1 MSDRRGK
8 LRVLDGAALVVST
21 VIGAGIFTVPSIIAS
36 LTGSSSGFIAV
47 WILGGVLAI
56 AGALS
61 YAELASRFPDA
72 GGEYVYL
79 REAFGP
85 VAGFLSGWTSFI
97 AGFSGAIAASAVGFA
112 RYLAPIWPTVGGPP
126 LAPLG
131 AGPLTV
137 TISPITL
144 LAVALILVFTAV
156 AVAGLESS
164 RRTNNALAVL
174 LIVGIVTFIVAGVVR
189 LPGAPSVTAMAPRA
203 AGGIMGIA
211 AALVPVM
218 FTYSGWNAAAYVA
231 NEFDTPRRTVPRAL
245 ALGAAVVTML
255 YVALNVTY
263 LRALSVNGIAGTP
276 TPGEAAAGVI
286 LGAVRRNWL
295 TPIVLAALASSVCA
309 MVITGPRIY
318 LQMASDGAMPRAFAA
333 VRERDGFPVTSIVL
347 QSIWSCV
354 LVLTGTFEAIV
365 TYTGFAVVLFAGA
378 AVASLFVFR
387 RRDAQPWAGYRVWG
401 FPVVPAVFVI
411 ASAFMLEATV
421 AREPLPSLAGVA
433 LMAAGLPLY
442 AWWKR
447 ARVGSD
453 PYFIVPTRKRRSND
467 EIGV

>member
-1 MSDRRGK
+1 M
-8 LRVLDGAALVVST
+8 LDGTALVVST
-21 VIGAGIFTVPSIIAS
+21 VIGAGIFTVPSLIAS
-36 LTGSSSGFIAV
+36 LTGSASGFIAV
-47 WILGGVLAI
+47 WIAGGVLAI

-112 RYLAPIWPTVGGPP
+112 RYLTPMWPSVGGPP
-126 LAPLG
+126 LAQMD
-131 AGPLTV
+131 AGPLSV
-137 TISPITL
+137 TISPTTL
-144 LAVALILVFTAV
+144 IAVGLILAFTAV

-174 LIVGIVTFIVAGVVR
+174 LVVGIVGFVVAGVVR
-189 LPGAPSVTAMAPRA
+189 LPAIPPVTATSRVT

-231 NEFDTPRRTVPRAL
+231 NEFDAPRRTVPRAL
-245 ALGAAVVTML
+245 ALGAAVVTVL

-263 LRALSVNGIAGTP
+263 LTALSVGGIAATP
-276 TPGEAAAGVI
+276 TPGEGAAAVI
-286 LGAVRRNWL
+286 LGEARRNWL
-295 TPIVLAALASSVCA
+295 TPVVLAALASSVCA

-318 LQMASDGAMPRAFAA
+318 LQMARDGAMPRAFAA
-333 VRERDGFPVTSIVL
+333 VRARDGFPVTSIVL

-378 AVASLFVFR
+378 AVLSVFVFR
-387 RRDAQPWAGYRVWG
+387 RRDAQPWNGYRVWG
-401 FPVVPAVFVI
+401 FPVVPALFVL
-411 ASAFMLEATV
+411 ASALMLQATI
-421 AREPLPSLAGVA
+421 ARDPLPSLAGLA

-442 AWWKR
+442 ARWKR
-447 ARVGSD
+447 IKGVRV
-453 PYFIVPTRKRRSND
+453 V
-467 EIGV
+467 

>member
-1 MSDRRGK
+1 M
-8 LRVLDGAALVVST
+8 LDGAALVVST
-21 VIGAGIFTVPSIIAS
+21 VVGAGIFTVPSIVAT
-36 LTGSSSGFIAV
+36 LTGSGSGFIAV
-47 WILGGVLAI
+47 WVIGGVLAI

-112 RYLAPIWPTVGGPP
+112 RYLTPIWPSVGSPP
-126 LAPLG
+126 FARFG
-131 AGPLTV
+131 AGPLAV
-137 TISPITL
+137 TISPVTL
-144 LAVALILVFTAV
+144 VAAGLILVFTAV

-174 LIVGIVTFIVAGVVR
+174 LIIGIVAFVVVGIVT
-189 LPGAPSVTAMAPRA
+189 LPGVPPPMAAPPLIPGGVT
-203 AGGIMGIA
+203 GIA
-211 AALVPVM
+211 AALVPAM

-245 ALGAAVVTML
+245 ALGAAVVTVL
-255 YVALNVTY
+255 YVALNTTY
-263 LRALSVNGIAGTP
+263 LQALSVGGIAATP
-276 TPGEAAAGVI
+276 TPGEATTAVL
-286 LGAVRRNWL
+286 LGAARRNWL
-295 TPIVLAALASSVCA
+295 TPVVLAALASSVCA

-318 LQMASDGAMPRAFAA
+318 LQMARDGALPRAFAA
-333 VRERDGFPVTSIVL
+333 VRERDGFPVTSILL

-354 LVLTGTFEAIV
+354 LVLTGTFDAIV

-378 AVASLFVFR
+378 AVASLFVVR
-387 RRDAQPWAGYRVWG
+387 RRDTQPWTGYRVLG
-401 FPVVPAVFVI
+401 FPVTPTVFAV
-411 ASAFMLEATV
+411 ASALMLEATI

-442 AWWKR
+442 AWSKR
-447 ARVGSD
+447 ASRES
-453 PYFIVPTRKRRSND
+453 
-467 EIGV
+467 GVVSR

>member
-1 MSDRRGK
+1 VSARRGK
-8 LRVLDGAALVVST
+8 LGTLDGAALVVST

-36 LTGSSSGFIAV
+36 LTGSGSGFITV
-47 WILGGVLAI
+47 WIAGGLLAI

-112 RYLAPIWPTVGGPP
+112 RYLAPIWPSVGGPP
-126 LAPLG
+126 LARFG
-131 AGPLTV
+131 AGPLAVTV
-137 TISPITL
+137 SPITL
-144 LAVALILVFTAV
+144 VAVGLVLVFTAV

-164 RRTNNALAVL
+164 RRTNNALALVL
-174 LIVGIVTFIVAGVVR
+174 VVGIVAFVTSGIVR
-189 LPGAPSVTAMAPRA
+189 LAGLPPVDPPTPVA
-203 AGGIMGIA
+203 AGGLMGIA

-218 FTYSGWNAAAYVA
+218 FTYSGWNAATYVA
-231 NEFDTPRRTVPRAL
+231 NEFDAPRRTVPRAL
-245 ALGAAVVTML
+245 AIGAAVVTVL

-263 LRALSVNGIAGTP
+263 LRALSVNGVAATP
-276 TPGEAAAGVI
+276 TPGEAATGVI
-286 LGAVRRNWL
+286 LGVARRNWL
-295 TPIVLAALASSVCA
+295 TPVVLAALASSVCA

-318 LQMASDGAMPRAFAA
+318 LQMARDGAMPRAFAA
-333 VRERDGFPVTSIVL
+333 VRPRDGFPATSIVL
-347 QSIWSCV
+347 QSSWSCV
-354 LVLTGTFEAIV
+354 LVLTGTFDAIV

-378 AVASLFVFR
+378 AVASLFVVR
-387 RRDAQPWAGYRVWG
+387 RRDVEPWSGYRVWG

-411 ASAFMLEATV
+411 ASALMLEATI

-442 AWWKR
+442 VWSKR
-447 ARVGSD
+447 RAGSD
-453 PYFIVPTRKRRSND
+453 PESDSRV
-467 EIGV
+467 

>member
-1 MSDRRGK
+1 MGNTSGK
-8 LRVLDGAALVVST
+8 LGTLDGAALVVST
-21 VIGAGIFTVPSIIAS
+21 VIGAGIFTVPSLIAS
-36 LTGSSSGFIAV
+36 LTGSASGFIAV
-47 WILGGVLAI
+47 WVAGGVLAI

-61 YAELASRFPDA
+61 YAELAARFPDA

-112 RYLAPIWPTVGGPP
+112 RYLTPIWPGVGGPP
-126 LAPLG
+126 LARLDM
-131 AGPLTV
+131 GPLSV
-137 TISPITL
+137 TISPTTL
-144 LAVALILVFTAV
+144 VAVGLILAFTAV

-174 LIVGIVTFIVAGVVR
+174 LILGIVAFVVAGVVS
-189 LPGAPSVTAMAPRA
+189 LPAASAVAATSPVT

-231 NEFDTPRRTVPRAL
+231 NEFDAPRRTVPRAL
-245 ALGAAVVTML
+245 ALGAAVVTVL

-263 LRALSVNGIAGTP
+263 LRALSLGGIAGTP
-276 TPGEAAAGVI
+276 TPGEGAAAVI
-286 LGAVRRNWL
+286 LGAARRNWL
-295 TPIVLAALASSVCA
+295 TPVVLAALASSVCA

-318 LQMASDGAMPRAFAA
+318 LQMARDGAMPRAFTA
-333 VRERDGFPVTSIVL
+333 VRARDGFPVASIVL
-347 QSIWSCV
+347 QSVWSCV

-378 AVASLFVFR
+378 AVASVFVFR
-387 RRDAQPWAGYRVWG
+387 RRDVQPWTGYRVWG

-411 ASAFMLEATV
+411 ASALMLQATI
-421 AREPLPSLAGVA
+421 AREPLPSLAGLA

-447 ARVGSD
+447 GLAARSQIPGSD
-453 PYFIVPTRKRRSND
+453 PGI
-467 EIGV
+467 

>member
-1 MSDRRGK
+1 MGKRHGK
-8 LRVLDGAALVVST
+8 LGTLDGAALVVST
-21 VIGAGIFTVPSIIAS
+21 VIGAGIFTVPSLIAS
-36 LTGSSSGFIAV
+36 LTGSASGFVAV
-47 WILGGVLAI
+47 WIAGGLLAI

-112 RYLAPIWPTVGGPP
+112 RYLAPIWPSVGGPP
-126 LAPLG
+126 LVRFD
-131 AGPLTV
+131 AGPLLV
-137 TISPITL
+137 TISPITIV
-144 LAVALILVFTAV
+144 AVGLVLVFTAV

-164 RRTNNALAVL
+164 RRTNNALALVL
-174 LIVGIVTFIVAGVVR
+174 VVGILVFVTSGVVR
-189 LPGAPSVTAMAPRA
+189 LAGSPPVDPAAPVAV
-203 AGGIMGIA
+203 GGLMGVA

-231 NEFDTPRRTVPRAL
+231 NEFDEPRRTVPRAL
-245 ALGAAVVTML
+245 AIGAAVVTVL

-263 LRALSVNGIAGTP
+263 LRALSVNGIAATP

-286 LGAVRRNWL
+286 LGVARRNWL
-295 TPIVLAALASSVCA
+295 TPVVLAALASSVCA

-318 LQMASDGAMPRAFAA
+318 LQMARDGAMPRAFAS
-333 VRERDGFPVTSIVL
+333 VRQRDGFPVTSIVL

-354 LVLTGTFEAIV
+354 LVLTGTFDAIV

-378 AVASLFVFR
+378 AVASLFVVR
-387 RRDAQPWAGYRVWG
+387 RRDAQPWGGYRVWG
-401 FPVVPAVFVI
+401 FPVVPATFVI
-411 ASAFMLEATV
+411 ASALMLEATI

-442 AWWKR
+442 AWSKR
-447 ARVGSD
+447 RRSRSD
-453 PYFIVPTRKRRSND
+453 PVI
-467 EIGV
+467 

>member
-1 MSDRRGK
+1 M
-8 LRVLDGAALVVST
+8 LDGAALVVST
-21 VIGAGIFTVPSIIAS
+21 VIGAGIFTVPSIVAS
-36 LTGSSSGFIAV
+36 LTGSGSGFIAV
-47 WILGGVLAI
+47 WVIGGVLAI

-112 RYLAPIWPTVGGPP
+112 RYLTPIWPSVGSPP
-126 LAPLG
+126 FARFG

-137 TISPITL
+137 TISPVTL
-144 LAVALILVFTAV
+144 VSVGLILVFTAV

-174 LIVGIVTFIVAGVVR
+174 LIIGIVAFVVVGIVT
-189 LPGAPSVTAMAPRA
+189 LPGVPPPIAAPPLIPGGVT
-203 AGGIMGIA
+203 GIA
-211 AALVPVM
+211 AALVPAM

-245 ALGAAVVTML
+245 ALGAAVVTVL
-255 YVALNVTY
+255 YVALNMTY
-263 LRALSVNGIAGTP
+263 LKALSVGGIAATP
-276 TPGEAAAGVI
+276 TPGEATTAVL
-286 LGAVRRNWL
+286 LGAARRNWL
-295 TPIVLAALASSVCA
+295 TPVVLAALASSVCA

-318 LQMASDGAMPRAFAA
+318 LQMARDGALPRAFAA
-333 VRERDGFPVTSIVL
+333 VRERDGFPVTSILL

-354 LVLTGTFEAIV
+354 LVLTGTFDAIV

-378 AVASLFVFR
+378 AVASLFVVR
-387 RRDAQPWAGYRVWG
+387 RRDTQPWTGYRVLG
-401 FPVVPAVFVI
+401 FPVTPAVFAV
-411 ASAFMLEATV
+411 ASALMLEATI

-442 AWWKR
+442 AWSKR
-447 ARVGSD
+447 ASRES
-453 PYFIVPTRKRRSND
+453 
-467 EIGV
+467 GVVSR

>member
-1 MSDRRGK
+1 MGNTRGK
-8 LRVLDGAALVVST
+8 LGTLDGTALVVST
-21 VIGAGIFTVPSIIAS
+21 VIGAGIFTVPSVIAS
-36 LTGSSSGFIAV
+36 LTGSASGFIAV
-47 WILGGVLAI
+47 WIAGGVLAI

-61 YAELASRFPDA
+61 YAELASRFPEA

-112 RYLAPIWPTVGGPP
+112 RYLTPMWPSVGGPP
-126 LAPLG
+126 LARMG
-131 AGPLTV
+131 AGPLSV
-137 TISPITL
+137 TISPTTL
-144 LAVALILVFTAV
+144 IAVGLILAFTAV

-174 LIVGIVTFIVAGVVR
+174 LVLGIVGFVVAGGVR
-189 LPGAPSVTAMAPRA
+189 LPATTPVTATSRVT
-203 AGGIMGIA
+203 AGGIMGVT

-231 NEFDTPRRTVPRAL
+231 NEFDAPRRTVPRAL
-245 ALGAAVVTML
+245 ALGAAVVTVL

-263 LRALSVNGIAGTP
+263 LSALSVGGIAGTP
-276 TPGEAAAGVI
+276 TPGEGAAAVI
-286 LGAVRRNWL
+286 LGEARRNWL

-318 LQMASDGAMPRAFAA
+318 LQMARDGAMPRAFAA
-333 VRERDGFPVTSIVL
+333 VRARDGFPVTSIIL
-347 QSIWSCV
+347 QSVWSCV

-378 AVASLFVFR
+378 AVVSVFVFR
-387 RRDAQPWAGYRVWG
+387 RRDAQPWNGYRVWG
-401 FPVVPAVFVI
+401 FPVVPALFVL
-411 ASAFMLEATV
+411 ASVLMLQATI
-421 AREPLPSLAGVA
+421 AREPLPSLAGLA

-442 AWWKR
+442 ARWR
-447 ARVGSD
+447 RINGTR
-453 PYFIVPTRKRRSND
+453 IV
-467 EIGV
+467 

>member
-1 MSDRRGK
+1 M
-8 LRVLDGAALVVST
+8 LDGAALVVST
-21 VIGAGIFTVPSIIAS
+21 VIGAGIFTVPSIVAT
-36 LTGSSSGFIAV
+36 LTGSGSGFIAV
-47 WILGGVLAI
+47 WVFGGVLAI

-112 RYLAPIWPTVGGPP
+112 RYLTPIWPSVGSPP
-126 LAPLG
+126 FARFG

-137 TISPITL
+137 TISPVTL
-144 LAVALILVFTAV
+144 VAVGLILVFTAV

-174 LIVGIVTFIVAGVVR
+174 LIIGIVAFVVVGIVT
-189 LPGAPSVTAMAPRA
+189 LPGVPPPMAAPPLIPGGVT
-203 AGGIMGIA
+203 GIA
-211 AALVPVM
+211 AALVPAM

-245 ALGAAVVTML
+245 ALGAAVVTVL
-255 YVALNVTY
+255 YVALNMTY
-263 LRALSVNGIAGTP
+263 LKALSVGGIAATL
-276 TPGEAAAGVI
+276 TPGEATTAVL
-286 LGAVRRNWL
+286 LGAARRNWL
-295 TPIVLAALASSVCA
+295 TPVVLAALASSVCA

-318 LQMASDGAMPRAFAA
+318 LQMARDGALPRAFAA
-333 VRERDGFPVTSIVL
+333 VRERDAFPVTSILL

-354 LVLTGTFEAIV
+354 LVLTGTFDAIV

-378 AVASLFVFR
+378 AVASLFVVR
-387 RRDAQPWAGYRVWG
+387 RRDTQPWTGYRVLG
-401 FPVVPAVFVI
+401 FPVTPAVFAV
-411 ASAFMLEATV
+411 ASALMLEATV

-442 AWWKR
+442 VWSR
-447 ARVGSD
+447 RRRSGSD
-453 PYFIVPTRKRRSND
+453 PRI
-467 EIGV
+467 

>member
-1 MSDRRGK
+1 MSKQRRQLGT
-8 LRVLDGAALVVST
+8 LDGAALVVST
-21 VIGAGIFTVPSIIAS
+21 VIGAGIFTVPSVVAS
-36 LTGSSSGFIAV
+36 LTGSGSGFIVV
-47 WILGGVLAI
+47 WVVGGVLAI

-61 YAELASRFPDA
+61 YAELASRFPQA

-97 AGFSGAIAASAVGFA
+97 AGFSGAIAASAVGFG
-112 RYLAPIWPTVGGPP
+112 RYLTPIWPGLGGPP
-126 LAPLG
+126 FARLA
-131 AGPLTV
+131 AGPLTL

-144 LAVALILVFTAV
+144 VAAGLILLFTAV
-156 AVAGLESS
+156 TVAGLESS

-174 LIVGIVTFIVAGVVR
+174 LILGIVTFVV
-189 LPGAPSVTAMAPRA
+189 
-203 AGGIMGIA
+203 GGIVGQPGVQSAAATPPLTPGGFTGVA

-231 NEFDTPRRTVPRAL
+231 SEFDAPRWTVPRAL
-245 ALGAAVVTML
+245 TLGAAGVTVL

-263 LRALSVNGIAGTP
+263 LRALSVGGIAATP
-276 TPGEAAAGVI
+276 TPGEGTAAVI
-286 LGAVRRNWL
+286 LGAAHRNWL
-295 TPIVLAALASSVCA
+295 TPVVLLALASSVCA

-318 LQMASDGAMPRAFAA
+318 LQMARDGAMPRAFAA
-333 VRERDGFPVTSIVL
+333 VRDGDGFPVTSIVL

-354 LVLTGTFEAIV
+354 LVLTGTFDAIV

-387 RRDAQPWAGYRVWG
+387 RRDTQRWSGYRVWG
-401 FPVVPAVFVI
+401 FPVAPAAFVI
-411 ASAFMLEATV
+411 ASALMLEATI
-421 AREPLPSLAGVA
+421 AREPLPSLAGLA

-442 AWWKR
+442 LWSKR
-447 ARVGSD
+447 SRELMADS
-453 PYFIVPTRKRRSND
+453 S
-467 EIGV
+467 

>member
-1 MSDRRGK
+1 MGKRYGK
-8 LRVLDGAALVVST
+8 LGVLDGAALVVST
-21 VIGAGIFTVPSIIAS
+21 VIGAGIFTVPSLIAS
-36 LTGSSSGFIAV
+36 LTGSASGFIAV
-47 WILGGVLAI
+47 WIGGGLLAV

-61 YAELASRFPDA
+61 YAELAARFPDA

-112 RYLAPIWPTVGGPP
+112 RYVTPIWPAVGGAP
-126 LAPLG
+126 LARFGMG
-131 AGPLTV
+131 AVSV
-137 TISPITL
+137 TISPTTL
-144 LAVALILVFTAV
+144 VAVALILAFTTV

-174 LIVGIVTFIVAGVVR
+174 LVLGVVAFVTAGVVR
-189 LPGAPSVTAMAPRA
+189 LPATPAAAATASVNAD
-203 AGGIMGIA
+203 GIMGIA

-231 NEFDTPRRTVPRAL
+231 NEFDAPRRTVPRAL
-245 ALGAAVVTML
+245 ALGAAVVTVL

-263 LRALSVNGIAGTP
+263 LRALSLGGVAGTP
-276 TPGEAAAGVI
+276 TPGEGAAAVI
-286 LGAVRRNWL
+286 LGTARRNWL
-295 TPIVLAALASSVCA
+295 TPVVLAALASSVCA

-318 LQMASDGAMPRAFAA
+318 LQMARDGAMPGAFAR

-347 QSIWSCV
+347 QSVWSCV

-378 AVASLFVFR
+378 AVASVFVFR
-387 RRDAQPWAGYRVWG
+387 RRDVQPWDGYRVWG
-401 FPVVPAVFVI
+401 FPVVPALFVI
-411 ASAFMLEATV
+411 ASALMLQATI
-421 AREPLPSLAGVA
+421 AREPFRSLAGLA

-442 AWWKR
+442 VWWKR
-447 ARVGSD
+447 GVGSD
-453 PYFIVPTRKRRSND
+453 P
-467 EIGV
+467 GVRARGRMTGSDPGI

>member
-1 MSDRRGK
+1 M
-8 LRVLDGAALVVST
+8 LDGAALVVST
-21 VIGAGIFTVPSIIAS
+21 VIGAGIFTVPSIVAS
-36 LTGSSSGFIAV
+36 LTGSGSGFIVV
-47 WILGGVLAI
+47 WVVGGVLAI

-61 YAELASRFPDA
+61 YAELASRFPHA

-97 AGFSGAIAASAVGFA
+97 AGFSGAIAASAVGFG
-112 RYLAPIWPTVGGPP
+112 RYLTPIWPSVGGPP
-126 LAPLG
+126 FARLA
-131 AGPLTV
+131 AGPLAL
-137 TISPITL
+137 TISPVTL
-144 LAVALILVFTAV
+144 VAVGLILLFTAV

-174 LIVGIVTFIVAGVVR
+174 LILGIVAFVVGGIVT
-189 LPGAPSVTAMAPRA
+189 LPRVPSAIARPPLTP
-203 AGGIMGIA
+203 GGITGIA

-231 NEFDTPRRTVPRAL
+231 SEFDAPRRTVPRAL
-245 ALGAAVVTML
+245 TLGAAVVTVL

-263 LRALSVNGIAGTP
+263 LRALSVGGIAATP
-276 TPGEAAAGVI
+276 TPGEGAAAVI
-286 LGAVRRNWL
+286 LGAAHRNWL
-295 TPIVLAALASSVCA
+295 TPVVLLALASSVCA

-318 LQMASDGAMPRAFAA
+318 LQMARDGAMPRAFAA
-333 VRERDGFPVTSIVL
+333 VREGDGFPVTSIVL

-378 AVASLFVFR
+378 AVASLFVVR
-387 RRDAQPWAGYRVWG
+387 RRDTQPWTGYRVWG
-401 FPVVPAVFVI
+401 FPVTPAVFVI
-411 ASAFMLEATV
+411 ASALMLEATI

-442 AWWKR
+442 ALSKR
-447 ARVGSD
+447 S
-453 PYFIVPTRKRRSND
+453 RKLVTDNP
-467 EIGV
+467 

>member
-1 MSDRRGK
+1 M
-8 LRVLDGAALVVST
+8 LDGAALVVST
-21 VIGAGIFTVPSIIAS
+21 VIGAGIFTVPSIVAS
-36 LTGSSSGFIAV
+36 LTGSGSGFIAV
-47 WILGGVLAI
+47 WVIGGVLAI

-112 RYLAPIWPTVGGPP
+112 RYLTPIWPSVGSPP
-126 LAPLG
+126 FARFG

-137 TISPITL
+137 TISPVTL
-144 LAVALILVFTAV
+144 VSVGLILVFTAV

-174 LIVGIVTFIVAGVVR
+174 LIIGIVAFVVVGIVT
-189 LPGAPSVTAMAPRA
+189 LPGVPPPIAAPPLIPGGVT
-203 AGGIMGIA
+203 GIA
-211 AALVPVM
+211 AALVPAM

-245 ALGAAVVTML
+245 ALGAAVVTVL
-255 YVALNVTY
+255 YVALNMTY
-263 LRALSVNGIAGTP
+263 LKALSVGGIAATP
-276 TPGEAAAGVI
+276 TPGEATTAVL
-286 LGAVRRNWL
+286 LGAARRNWL
-295 TPIVLAALASSVCA
+295 TPVVLAALASSVCA

-318 LQMASDGAMPRAFAA
+318 LQMARDGALPRAFAA
-333 VRERDGFPVTSIVL
+333 VRERDAFPVTSILL

-354 LVLTGTFEAIV
+354 LVLTGTFDAIV

-378 AVASLFVFR
+378 AVASLFVVR
-387 RRDAQPWAGYRVWG
+387 RRDTQPWTGYRVLG
-401 FPVVPAVFVI
+401 FPVTPAVFAV
-411 ASAFMLEATV
+411 ASALMLEATI

-442 AWWKR
+442 AWSKR
-447 ARVGSD
+447 ASRES
-453 PYFIVPTRKRRSND
+453 
-467 EIGV
+467 GVVSR

>member
-1 MSDRRGK
+1 MSKQRRQLGT
-8 LRVLDGAALVVST
+8 LDGAALVVST
-21 VIGAGIFTVPSIIAS
+21 VIGAGIFTVPSIVAS
-36 LTGSSSGFIAV
+36 LTGSGSGFIAV
-47 WILGGVLAI
+47 WVIGGVLAI

-112 RYLAPIWPTVGGPP
+112 RYLTPIWPSVGSPP
-126 LAPLG
+126 FARFG

-137 TISPITL
+137 TISPVTL
-144 LAVALILVFTAV
+144 VAVGLILVFTAV

-174 LIVGIVTFIVAGVVR
+174 LIIGIVAFVVVGIVT
-189 LPGAPSVTAMAPRA
+189 LPGVPPPMAAPPLIPGGVT
-203 AGGIMGIA
+203 GIA
-211 AALVPVM
+211 AALVPAM

-245 ALGAAVVTML
+245 ALGAAVVTVL
-255 YVALNVTY
+255 YVALNMTY
-263 LRALSVNGIAGTP
+263 LQALSVGGIAATP
-276 TPGEAAAGVI
+276 TPGEATTAVL
-286 LGAVRRNWL
+286 LGAARRNWL
-295 TPIVLAALASSVCA
+295 TPVVLAALASSVCA

-318 LQMASDGAMPRAFAA
+318 LQMARDGALPRAFAA
-333 VRERDGFPVTSIVL
+333 VRERDGFPVTSILL

-354 LVLTGTFEAIV
+354 LVLTGTFDAIV

-378 AVASLFVFR
+378 AVASLFVVR
-387 RRDAQPWAGYRVWG
+387 RRDTQPWTGYRVPG
-401 FPVVPAVFVI
+401 FPVTPAVFAV
-411 ASAFMLEATV
+411 ASALMLEATI

-442 AWWKR
+442 AWSKR
-447 ARVGSD
+447 ASRES
-453 PYFIVPTRKRRSND
+453 
-467 EIGV
+467 GVVSR

>member
-1 MSDRRGK
+1 MGNTRGK
-8 LRVLDGAALVVST
+8 LGTLDGAALVVST
-21 VIGAGIFTVPSIIAS
+21 VIGAGIFTVPSLIAS
-36 LTGSSSGFIAV
+36 LTGSASGFIAV
-47 WILGGVLAI
+47 WVAGGVLAI

-112 RYLAPIWPTVGGPP
+112 RYLTPIWPSVGGPP
-126 LAPLG
+126 LMQVG
-131 AGPLTV
+131 AGPLSL
-137 TISPITL
+137 TISPTTL
-144 LAVALILVFTAV
+144 VAVGLILAFTAV

-164 RRTNNALAVL
+164 RRTNNTLAVL
-174 LIVGIVTFIVAGVVR
+174 LLIGIVAFVVAGVVR
-189 LPGAPSVTAMAPRA
+189 LPAVSSVSATSSVA

-231 NEFDTPRRTVPRAL
+231 NEFDAPRRTVPRAL
-245 ALGAAVVTML
+245 AVGAAVVTVL

-263 LRALSVNGIAGTP
+263 LQTLSLGGVAGTP
-276 TPGEAAAGVI
+276 TPGEGAAAVI
-286 LGAVRRNWL
+286 LGPARRNWL
-295 TPIVLAALASSVCA
+295 TPVVLAALASSVCA

-333 VRERDGFPVTSIVL
+333 VRARDGFPVTSIVL
-347 QSIWSCV
+347 QSVWSCA

-378 AVASLFVFR
+378 AVASVFVFR
-387 RRDAQPWAGYRVWG
+387 RRDVQPWSGYRVWG
-401 FPVVPAVFVI
+401 FPVVPAMFVI
-411 ASAFMLEATV
+411 ASVLMLQATI
-421 AREPLPSLAGVA
+421 AREPLPSLAGLA

-442 AWWKR
+442 AWWKH
-447 ARVGSD
+447 
-453 PYFIVPTRKRRSND
+453 
-467 EIGV
+467 

>member
-1 MSDRRGK
+1 M
-8 LRVLDGAALVVST
+8 LDGAALVVST
-21 VIGAGIFTVPSIIAS
+21 VIGAGIFTVPSIVAS
-36 LTGSSSGFIAV
+36 LTGGGSGFIAV
-47 WILGGVLAI
+47 WVIGGVLAI

-112 RYLAPIWPTVGGPP
+112 RYLTPIWPSVGSPP
-126 LAPLG
+126 FARFG

-137 TISPITL
+137 TLSPVTL
-144 LAVALILVFTAV
+144 VAVGLILVFTAI

-164 RRTNNALAVL
+164 RRTNNSLAVL
-174 LIVGIVTFIVAGVVR
+174 LIIGIVAFVVVGIVR
-189 LPGAPSVTAMAPRA
+189 LPGVPPPTAAPPLIPGGVT
-203 AGGIMGIA
+203 GIA
-211 AALVPVM
+211 AALVPAM

-231 NEFDTPRRTVPRAL
+231 NEFDTPRRAVPRAL
-245 ALGAAVVTML
+245 ALGAAVVTVL

-263 LRALSVNGIAGTP
+263 LKALSVGGIAATP
-276 TPGEAAAGVI
+276 TPGEATTSI
-286 LGAVRRNWL
+286 LLGAARRNWL
-295 TPIVLAALASSVCA
+295 TPVVLAALASSVCA

-318 LQMASDGAMPRAFAA
+318 LQMARDGAMPRAFAA

-354 LVLTGTFEAIV
+354 LVLTGTFDAIV

-378 AVASLFVFR
+378 AVASLFVVR
-387 RRDAQPWAGYRVWG
+387 RRDTQPWTGYRVLG
-401 FPVVPAVFVI
+401 FPVTPAVFAV
-411 ASAFMLEATV
+411 ASALMLEATI

-442 AWWKR
+442 AWSKR
-447 ARVGSD
+447 ASRES
-453 PYFIVPTRKRRSND
+453 
-467 EIGV
+467 GVVSY

>member
-1 MSDRRGK
+1 MSKQRRQLGT
-8 LRVLDGAALVVST
+8 LDGAALVVST
-21 VIGAGIFTVPSIIAS
+21 VIGAGIFTVPSIVAT
-36 LTGSSSGFIAV
+36 LTGSGSGFIAV
-47 WILGGVLAI
+47 WVIGGVLAI

-112 RYLAPIWPTVGGPP
+112 RYLTPIWPSVGSPP
-126 LAPLG
+126 FARFG

-137 TISPITL
+137 TISPVTL
-144 LAVALILVFTAV
+144 VAVGLILVFTAV

-174 LIVGIVTFIVAGVVR
+174 LIIGIVAFVVVGIVR
-189 LPGAPSVTAMAPRA
+189 LPGVPPPMAASPLIPGGVT
-203 AGGIMGIA
+203 GLA
-211 AALVPVM
+211 AALVPAM

-231 NEFDTPRRTVPRAL
+231 NEFDTPRRAVPRAL
-245 ALGAAVVTML
+245 ALGAAVVTVL
-255 YVALNVTY
+255 YVALNMTY
-263 LRALSVNGIAGTP
+263 LPALSVGGIAATL
-276 TPGEAAAGVI
+276 TPGEATTAVL
-286 LGAVRRNWL
+286 LGAARRNWL
-295 TPIVLAALASSVCA
+295 TPVVLAALASSVCA

-318 LQMASDGAMPRAFAA
+318 LQMARDGALPRAFAA
-333 VRERDGFPVTSIVL
+333 VRERDAFPVTSILL

-354 LVLTGTFEAIV
+354 LVLTGTFDAIV

-378 AVASLFVFR
+378 AVASLFVVR
-387 RRDAQPWAGYRVWG
+387 RRDTQPWTGYRVLG
-401 FPVVPAVFVI
+401 FPVTPAVFAV
-411 ASAFMLEATV
+411 ASALMLEATI

-442 AWWKR
+442 AWSKR
-447 ARVGSD
+447 ASR
-453 PYFIVPTRKRRSND
+453 
-467 EIGV
+467 

>member
-1 MSDRRGK
+1 MSKQRRQLGT
-8 LRVLDGAALVVST
+8 LDGAALVVST
-21 VIGAGIFTVPSIIAS
+21 VIGAGIFTVPSIVAT
-36 LTGSSSGFIAV
+36 LTGSGSGFIAV
-47 WILGGVLAI
+47 WVIGGVLAI

-112 RYLAPIWPTVGGPP
+112 RYLTPIWPSVGSPP
-126 LAPLG
+126 FARFG

-137 TISPITL
+137 TISPVTL
-144 LAVALILVFTAV
+144 VAVGLILVFTAV

-174 LIVGIVTFIVAGVVR
+174 LIIGIVAFVVVGIVT
-189 LPGAPSVTAMAPRA
+189 LPGVPPPMAAPPLIPGGVT
-203 AGGIMGIA
+203 GIA
-211 AALVPVM
+211 AALVPAM

-245 ALGAAVVTML
+245 ALGAAVVTVL
-255 YVALNVTY
+255 YVALNMTY
-263 LRALSVNGIAGTP
+263 LKALSVGGIAATL
-276 TPGEAAAGVI
+276 TPGEATTAVL
-286 LGAVRRNWL
+286 LGAARRNWL
-295 TPIVLAALASSVCA
+295 TPVVLAALASSVCA

-318 LQMASDGAMPRAFAA
+318 LQMARDGALPRAFAA
-333 VRERDGFPVTSIVL
+333 VRERDAFPVTSILL

-354 LVLTGTFEAIV
+354 LVLTGTFDAIV

-378 AVASLFVFR
+378 AVASLFVVR
-387 RRDAQPWAGYRVWG
+387 RRDTQPWTGYRVLG
-401 FPVVPAVFVI
+401 FPVTPAVFAV
-411 ASAFMLEATV
+411 ASALMLEATI

-442 AWWKR
+442 AWSKR
-447 ARVGSD
+447 ASRES
-453 PYFIVPTRKRRSND
+453 
-467 EIGV
+467 GVVSR